1 MKHPAATTTTVVKA
15 AMALSLLV
23 LYRSVDGFA
32 PTLVSKAMT
41 VMSAGRFSRG
51 DLVPSDLVRRHI
63 LCHWMTPLR
72 TTNDKRQLQPVFSNP
87 CGMLDR
93 CAHSHDLTDTCTF
106 ILTLPHQSINQSID
120 RCSPT
125 TVPIGKAIPHKTI
138 LL

>member
-72 TTNDKRQLQPVFSNP
+72 TTNDNFNLFFFSNP

-125 TVPIGKAIPHKTI
+125 TVPIGKALPHKTI